1 MKRLLRTRIAGAVA
15 ALGLVVLATAAFVVP
30 ASADSKVPA
39 PAAAQPVD
47 AVPAG
52 FGTWDEVYAFQA
64 RLNAAAEQVLA
75 AGGAGN
81 ASIVAGP
88 QNREL
93 RVYWKGEV
101 PAQVLALAKGLDV
114 PVAFLPARFTHT
126 ELVKQARRMA
136 ANPRVVE
143 VAPQA
148 DGSGLA
154 VTVADRV
161 QPTDRAALQATT
173 QVPLAIAAGPRPQA
187 MFNRQA
193 DVPLFWGGSAYGTPT
208 GRCTNGFPLQVAGSP
223 NVFMISAAHCGNNGD
238 PASISGQASP
248 TGTLTFKNACRD
260 TLLINYPSGVSPAI
274 YTGSF
279 TSSSAASVVGTEPD
293 FVGNLVATSGSSS
306 GEHLNIP
313 VQAVNVFA
321 AITGI
326 PCTTVGP
333 LTRAGYNT
341 ATCAVA
347 PGDSGGPAYSY
358 FFGATVLGRG
368 TITAGI
374 NGTATC
380 PGLVPNGSN
389 VVLYA
394 PLVRPAGDSQ
404 VGSLTSYGVALL
416 TCPSC
421 VPSMV
426 TVPNVQG
433 QSVSEAAQILNAVGL
448 QVGQITGVTDFSCNN
463 IGVVANQSPSAGS
476 QILQG
481 SAVNLS
487 IGEMPPPPF
496 QCP

>member
-1 MKRLLRTRIAGAVA
+1 
-15 ALGLVVLATAAFVVP
+15 
-30 ASADSKVPA
+30 
-39 PAAAQPVD
+39 
-47 AVPAG
+47 VPAG
-52 FGTWDEVYAFQA
+52 FGSWGEVYAFQG

-88 QNREL
+88 QNHEL

-101 PAQVLALAKGLDV
+101 PAPVRALATGLDV
-114 PVAFLPARFTHT
+114 PVSFLPARFTHS
-126 ELVKQARRMA
+126 ELVKQAQRLA

-143 VAPQA
+143 VEPRA

-154 VTVADRV
+154 VTVADHL
-161 QPTDRAALQATT
+161 QPGDQATLQATT
-173 QVPLAIAAGPRPQA
+173 QIPLAIAAGARPQA

-193 DVPLFWGGSAYGTPT
+193 DVPLFWGGSAYNTPT
-208 GRCTNGFPLQVAGSP
+208 GGCTNGFPLQVAGST

-238 PASISGQASP
+238 AANIIGQASP

-260 TLLINYPSGVSPAI
+260 TLLINYPSGVSAAI
-274 YTGSF
+274 YNGSF
-279 TSSSAASVVGTEPD
+279 TSSSSASVVGTASD
-293 FVGNLVATSGSSS
+293 FVGNLVATGGSSS

-313 VQAVNVFA
+313 VQSVDVFA
-321 AITGI
+321 AINGI

-333 LTRAGYNT
+333 LTRAGYST

-358 FFGATVLGRG
+358 FTGATVLGRG
-368 TITAGI
+368 TITAGVL
-374 NGTATC
+374 GTATC
-380 PGLVPNGSN
+380 PGVVANGSN

-394 PLVRPAGDSQ
+394 PLVRPAGDAQ
-404 VGSLTSYGVALL
+404 VGSLTSYGVGLL

-421 VPSMV
+421 VPPLV
-426 TVPNVQG
+426 TVPDVQG
-433 QSVSEAAQILNAVGL
+433 ESVTGAAQILNGVGL
-448 QVGQITGVTDFSCNN
+448 QVGQISGVTDFSCNN
-463 IGVVANQSPSAGS
+463 LGSVVSQNPSAGS
-476 QILQG
+476 QIFQG